1 MNNIDYFSLA
11 ISDIQN
17 IFINTI
23 KELENKK
30 LLVNKNTIILAL
42 PNESVEKYLDIKD
55 FNYNLIIC
63 TPNSLDPIILNK
75 AFDANIEIILTPFNL
90 PFETVIDMA
99 SDMALEMDNAYF
111 LDLFKNNEYI
121 KACYN
126 YSKNNKDIFKD
137 YNVFIFPS
145 NMSSL
150 ALGMYRYYNVLTD
163 ALVYIYKEKLINID
177 EVSYIE
183 DIDSFLNE
191 YSNDNKIIIFE

>member
-90 PFETVIDMA
+90 PYETVIDMA
-99 SDMALEMDNAYF
+99 SDMVLEMDNAYF

-121 KACYN
+121 KTCYN

-145 NMSSL
+145 NMYPL

-177 EVSYIE
+177 EVRYIE
-183 DIDSFLNE
+183 DIDNFLNE